1 MSTGIIRPSEELFTV
16 TEVTD
21 PQDIPTIPAGEF
33 PFFCL
38 VTLLPRAHANGT
50 EILDDENKLAAERR
64 KYAIGLFNFHQSK
77 TSEDKV

>member
-1 MSTGIIRPSEELFTV
+1 MSTAILKPSEQLFTV

-21 PQDIPTIPAGEF
+21 SQDIPTIPAGEF
-33 PFFCL
+33 PSWSL
-38 VTLLPRAHANGT
+38 LPLLPRIHADET

-64 KYAIGLFNFHQSK
+64 KYALGLFNFHQSK